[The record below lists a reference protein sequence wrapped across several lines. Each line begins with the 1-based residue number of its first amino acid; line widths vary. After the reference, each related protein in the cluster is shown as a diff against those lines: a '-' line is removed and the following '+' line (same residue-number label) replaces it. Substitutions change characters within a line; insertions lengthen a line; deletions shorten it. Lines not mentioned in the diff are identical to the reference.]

1 MTALGF
7 LRRGAP
13 RIVSQGSAYTWRVRS
28 WAGARAWA
36 AGAAPAAL
44 GLMISAVVLPPSRL
58 GAQVPQRGATG
69 GGAVSAALTVRPGQV
84 SGREPAAAVESTA
97 AVSTAATSTAETPAP
112 ARTIAD
118 SVERAVRTY
127 HEMGTAVPVTIGP
140 VTAFPFGRGMPTLV
154 CTVLRA
160 CTIELQAGE
169 TITDSVALADPV
181 RWARLISKAGPG
193 GAMPLVIVKPKDCDL
208 TTNVVIPTDRRIY
221 DITLE
226 SPPCKAGTTNPP
238 GLSVRQLRFY
248 YPDDSARGAGA
259 AAPAALTAEAKTADT
274 VDLRLVRVNR
284 DYKLPRKPK
293 FPWKPAEVF
302 DDGAHVYIRVPESA
316 RHEAAPVLY
325 ALEDDGTRTLV
336 NYTVRDD
343 LYVTDRTFRR
353 GLLVLGGGKHEQ
365 TLEIENRA
373 WGKVR
378 LPAGGH

>member
-1 MTALGF
+1 MIAIELPQRVTPSIPKQGRPRPAHW
-7 LRRGAP
+7 RRRPQKRAEE
-13 RIVSQGSAYTWRVRS
+13 V
-28 WAGARAWA
+28 AR
-36 AGAAPAAL
+36 
-44 GLMISAVVLPPSRL
+44 VVLIVAATLIVPLCQL
-58 GAQVPQRGATG
+58 GAQGNPKGGVSDVVPASLVT
-69 GGAVSAALTVRPGQV
+69 RPEMTPA
-84 SGREPAAAVESTA
+84 REPPS
-97 AVSTAATSTAETPAP
+97 ATSLSS
-112 ARTIAD
+112 ARTVSEA
-118 SVERAVRTY
+118 VERAVQLYRET
-127 HEMGTAVPVTIGP
+127 GSAVPVTVGP
-140 VTAFPFGRGMPTLV
+140 VTVFPYGRAVPTLV
-154 CTVLRA
+154 CTALRA
-160 CTIELQAGE
+160 CTIELELGE

-181 RWARLISKAGPG
+181 RWARFTSKSGPG
-193 GAMPLVIVKPKDCDL
+193 GTVPLVIVKPKDCDL
-208 TTNVVIPTDRRIY
+208 TTNLVIPTDRRVY
-221 DITLE
+221 DITLD